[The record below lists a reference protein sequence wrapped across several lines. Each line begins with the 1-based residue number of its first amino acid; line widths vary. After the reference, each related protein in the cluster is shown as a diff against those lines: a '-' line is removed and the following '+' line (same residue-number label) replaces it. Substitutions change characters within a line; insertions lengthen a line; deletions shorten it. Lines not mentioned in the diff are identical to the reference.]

1 MKLTTVVY
9 LTFFMFI
16 TKGMDAK
23 TIELGAAIPTV
34 EATLDS
40 GKKVDLASSST
51 EGYTL
56 VFFYP
61 KANTPGCTKQAC
73 SLRDAYDVLV
83 EKGVTVY
90 GVSKD
95 SVRSQTSF
103 KDRYS
108 LPFSLVADSKS
119 EVIKAFGVPQKLGF
133 ASRQAFLF
141 QDGKLVWRD
150 LAASTSKQAEDVLAF
165 LESAENKSQ

>member
-1 MKLTTVVY
+1 MIIAKN
-9 LTFFMFI
+9 
-16 TKGMDAK
+16 MDAQP
-23 TIELGAAIPTV
+23 IELGAPIPTIQ
-34 EATLDS
+34 ATLDS
-40 GKKVDLASSST
+40 GQPVDLASSNA

-56 VFFYP
+56 IYFYP

-73 SLRDAYDVLV
+73 SLRDAFEVLI

-95 SVRSQTSF
+95 SVKSQTSF
-103 KDRYS
+103 KEKYS

-141 QDGKLVWRD
+141 QNGKLVWRD

-165 LESAENKSQ
+165 LDSVEIKPQ